1 VFTAH
6 AMLIL
11 SIRPGIFFYCLT
23 HPVGFI
29 CMYFIEY
36 IFFSLGT
43 LNVERLQSQIIVYDT
58 DDTHNYHT
66 LDNYYLTKVFDSA
79 GRHSK
84 GRTKSHL

>member
-1 VFTAH
+1 MIVYHNIKSNVFTAH

-36 IFFSLGT
+36 ICFSLGT

-58 DDTHNYHT
+58 DDTHIHFISRY
-66 LDNYYLTKVFDSA
+66 F
-79 GRHSK
+79 
-84 GRTKSHL
+84 